1 MPLHPHLVE
10 NGFTE
15 FEGSMQQV
23 PKQMKWFQK
32 CVQET
37 FGPKT
42 IMEIGFNAGHSAE
55 IFLHYSNDTHVTSFD
70 LGEHGYVD
78 CGKKYIDATFPNR
91 HELILGDSRET
102 VPAFILANP
111 GRKFDMIFIDG
122 GHDFETAF
130 ADLSNCRHLAHAD
143 TLVILDDTM
152 YYSSGLPADCG
163 PTNAWIHATSL
174 GFLKEEEVGGENHE
188 SRIMFD
194 YYRGM
199 SVGKYVFSS
208 G

>member
-15 FEGSMQQV
+15 FEGSLQQV
-23 PKQMKWFQK
+23 PAQIEWFGK
-32 CVQET
+32 CVRET
-37 FGPKT
+37 YRPKT
-42 IMEIGFNAGHSAE
+42 ILEIGFNAGHSAE
-55 IFLHYSNDTHVTSFD
+55 VFLHYSDDTHVTSFD
-70 LGEHGYVD
+70 LGEHTYVD

-91 HELILGDSRET
+91 HTLILGDSVKTIPE
-102 VPAFILANP
+102 FILAHP

-130 ADLSNCRHLAHAD
+130 ADLKNCLPLAHAE
-143 TLVILDDTM
+143 TLVIMDDTM
-152 YYSSGLPADCG
+152 YYADGRPSDCG
-163 PTNAWIHATSL
+163 PTNAWIHALSIGL
-174 GFLKEEEVGGENHE
+174 IKEVEKGTMENHD

-199 SVGKYVFSS
+199 SLGKYAF
-208 G
+208 

>member
-23 PKQMKWFQK
+23 PAQMEWFHR
-32 CVQET
+32 CLREHT
-37 FGPKT
+37 YRPKT
-42 IMEIGFNAGHSAE
+42 ILEIGFNAGHSAE
-55 IFLHYSNDTHVTSFD
+55 VFLHYSDDTHVTSFD
-70 LGEHGYVD
+70 LGEHAYVD

-102 VPAFILANP
+102 IPAFSLANP
-111 GRKFDMIFIDG
+111 DRKFDLIFIDG

-130 ADLSNCRHLAHAD
+130 ADISNCRSLAHAE

-152 YYSSGLPADCG
+152 YYPDGRPADCG
-163 PTNAWIHATSL
+163 PTNAWIRAISL
-174 GFLKEEEVGGENHE
+174 GLIQEVEKGTMENRE

-199 SVGKYVFSS
+199 SVGNYVFF
-208 G
+208 